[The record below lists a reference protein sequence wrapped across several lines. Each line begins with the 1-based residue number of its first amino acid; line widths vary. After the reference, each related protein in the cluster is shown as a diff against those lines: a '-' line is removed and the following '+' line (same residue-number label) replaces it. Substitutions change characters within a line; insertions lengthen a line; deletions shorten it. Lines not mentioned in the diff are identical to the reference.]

1 MRDGV
6 ALVVRHTS
14 HPPLAGF
21 SGPRVTPGPN
31 DDVEE
36 HLTTT
41 YITYHHGVGTC
52 RVGPA
57 DDRGAVVGPDLRVH
71 GVDRLSVAD
80 ASVLPTVPHGNTNIA
95 AILVGELAA
104 RRLAAA

>member
-1 MRDGV
+1 
-6 ALVVRHTS
+6 
-14 HPPLAGF
+14 
-21 SGPRVTPGPN
+21 PRVTPGPGQ
-31 DDVEE
+31 DAEE
-36 HLTTT
+36 HVTTT

-52 RVGPA
+52 RVGRA
-57 DDRGAVVGPDLRVH
+57 DDPGAVVGPDLRVH
-71 GVDRLSVAD
+71 GVEHLTVAD